1 VRTSRSMTKEGCLV
15 GTGLLG
21 DAPAFVPLDHQCAL
35 DPMLAGNKAAA
46 LARSARLGLPVLPGA
61 VLTTTAPAAALLAG
75 APPTAVASALTEAA
89 IRLAGPGGRLVVR
102 SSSPLEDST
111 TSARAGAFTSVLD
124 VAPDDVLDAVAEVL
138 RSGGGEPM
146 AVLLQPMLDAHR
158 GGVLF
163 GLDPVTGRRDRLVV
177 ESVDGG
183 PADLVSGRVT
193 AARAVLTRRGRLLE
207 ASGPEGR
214 LDRHTRRSLASL
226 AASAALALGTGPQDI
241 EWAVDPGG
249 RTWLL
254 QSRPVT
260 AAARPVG
267 RGPLLGPG
275 PLAETLPGP
284 LSPLEADLWVEPLR
298 EAITGA
304 VEAVGVVPAAALRS
318 SPVVAL
324 VGGRPAADLELLG
337 VAPGRRGLLAVLD
350 PRPPAHRLVAAWRV
364 GRLRRALPLLTRS
377 ITEQI
382 DAELAA
388 VPDLR
393 RLTDDELARLL
404 ARTTVALRSVH
415 GHEVLAGLLD
425 PADAGGTTGAA
436 AALAALARG
445 RAAGLDDGALVAR
458 SPEVLALVAPSLAG
472 TASLPAAPSIYTEVT
487 VDDLG
492 PREALRLRA
501 RWLQELGG
509 RAATE
514 VGRRATEAGL
524 DPASVPL
531 LTVDELVGAVRGALA
546 PAEVV
551 TRAVVPGPPLPTAF
565 RLAHDGTPVP
575 QRVPGAGQGA
585 GQGAG
590 GGRGAGTVVALDGGA
605 PAEGSVLVV
614 ANLEP
619 ALAAVL
625 PGLAGLVAETGSV
638 LSHLAITARELG
650 VPTVVGVADALV
662 RFPPGSEV
670 VVDGTTGAVEVQP

>member
-1 VRTSRSMTKEGCLV
+1 VRTSRSMTNEGCLV
-15 GTGLLG
+15 GTGLLE
-21 DAPAFVPLDHQCAL
+21 DAPALAPLDHPCAL
-35 DPMLAGNKAAA
+35 DPELAGNKAAA
-46 LARSARLGLPVLPGA
+46 LARSSRLGLPVLPGA
-61 VLTTTAPAAALLAG
+61 VLTTVAPATALLAG
-75 APPTAVASALTEAA
+75 GAPAALRIALLDTADA
-89 IRLAGPGGRLVVR
+89 LAGSGGRLVVR

-124 VAPDDVLDAVAEVL
+124 VAPADVLDAVAQVL
-138 RSGGGEPM
+138 RSGGGDPM
-146 AVLLQPMLDAHR
+146 AVLLQPMLDAR
-158 GGVLF
+158 LGGVLF

-177 ESVDGG
+177 ESVEGG

-193 AARAVLTRRGRLLE
+193 AARAVLTTRGRLVE

-214 LDRHTRRSLASL
+214 LDRHTRRALASL
-226 AASAALALGTGPQDI
+226 AANAARALGTGPQDI
-241 EWAVDPGG
+241 EWAVDRDR

-260 AAARPVG
+260 AAARAVG

-298 EAITGA
+298 EAVIGA
-304 VEAVGVVPAAALRS
+304 VEAVGVVPGAALRS

-364 GRLRRALPLLTRS
+364 GRLRRALPLLARS
-377 ITEQI
+377 ITEQV

-388 VPDLR
+388 VPDLGG
-393 RLTDDELARLL
+393 LSDDELARLL
-404 ARTTVALRSVH
+404 ARTGVALRSVH
-415 GHEVLAGLLD
+415 GHEVLAGLLE
-425 PADAGGTTGAA
+425 PGAAGGATGAA

-445 RAAGLDDGALVAR
+445 RAAGLDDDDLVAR
-458 SPEVLALVAPSLAG
+458 SPEVLALVPPALDGPG
-472 TASLPAAPSIYTEVT
+472 PLPATPSIYTDVT

-492 PREALRLRA
+492 PREALRLRS

-509 RAATE
+509 RAAVE
-514 VGRRATEAGL
+514 LGRRATAAGL
-524 DPASVPL
+524 DPTTVPL
-531 LTVDELVGAVRGALA
+531 LTVDELVAVVRGAPV
-546 PAEVV
+546 PADVM
-551 TRAVVPGPPLPTAF
+551 TRAVVAGPPLPAAF
-565 RLAHDGTPVP
+565 RLTDDGTPVP
-575 QRVPGAGQGA
+575 QRVPGSAPGA

-590 GGRGAGTVVALDGGA
+590 GGRGAGTVVGLDGGSP
-605 PAEGSVLVV
+605 PAGSVLVV

-650 VPTVVGVADALV
+650 VPTVVGVPDALV
-662 RFPPGSEV
+662 RFPPGTAV
-670 VVDGTTGAVEVQP
+670 VVDGTTGAVEVQS